1 MKNTSIWLDGIR
13 KQKFRKLE
21 KDIDVDVLI
30 VGGGIT
36 GVSSAYH
43 LSTSLLE
50 FSFKCIDIKF
60 KNWVAI
66 KFIS

>member
-1 MKNTSIWLDGIR
+1 MKNTSIWLDGIK

-43 LSTSLLE
+43 LSTVDLSVNANLKQKE
-50 FSFKCIDIKF
+50 GY
-60 KNWVAI
+60 
-66 KFIS
+66 